1 MHPTFHL
8 GPLTVGWWGV
18 FHALAMTVA
27 GYLAYARLL
36 RAGIGVRDALVGT
49 LTCLVAGV
57 AGAGIVFWAVQAV
70 FNRGADGPG
79 LWEGNSVIGAIVL
92 VPLACMLYFGL
103 RRQPVGIACDAVA
116 GAAPLGQ
123 AIGRIGCLLGGCCYG
138 RPAQGWLAMNLPDT
152 RGAWCPRHPTQIM
165 SSLADLAI
173 FGAVM
178 LVERRLKRSG
188 RGFPGAVALLF
199 IGLYCCK
206 RFGMEFL
213 REEHPLVLGSLSWAH
228 AASLVGL
235 LVVAIVATAM
245 TVRRRAT
252 RGAVASPR

>member
-1 MHPTFHL
+1 MHPTLHL
-8 GPLTVGWWGV
+8 GPLAVSSWGF

-57 AGAGIVFWAVQAV
+57 AGAGVVFWAVQAA
-70 FNRGADGPG
+70 FERAADGPG
-79 LWEGNSVIGAIVL
+79 LQDGNSVIGAIVL

-103 RRQPVGIACDAVA
+103 RRLPVGVACDAVA

-123 AIGRIGCLLGGCCYG
+123 AIGRIGCLLGGCCHG
-138 RPAQGWLAMNLPDT
+138 RAAEGWLAVNLPDL
-152 RGAWCPRHPTQIM
+152 RGTWCPRYPTQLL

-173 FGAVM
+173 FTTVM
-178 LVERRLKRSG
+178 LVERRLGRSG
-188 RGFPGAVALLF
+188 KGFPGAIALLF

-228 AASLVGL
+228 AASVAG
-235 LVVAIVATAM
+235 LVVVATVA
-245 TVRRRAT
+245 VVLARRR
-252 RGAVASPR
+252 RVG

>member
-1 MHPTFHL
+1 MHPTLHL
-8 GPLTVGWWGV
+8 GPLTVGSWGV

-57 AGAGIVFWAVQAV
+57 AGAGIVFWAVQAT
-70 FNRGADGPG
+70 FAHAGDSPG
-79 LWEGNSVIGAIVL
+79 LQDGSSVIGAMVL

-103 RRQPVGIACDAVA
+103 RRLPVGAACDAVA

-123 AIGRIGCLLGGCCYG
+123 AIGRIGCLLGGCCQG
-138 RPAQGWLAMNLPDT
+138 RPAQGWLAVNLPDT
-152 RGAWCPRHPTQIM
+152 RGAWCPRYPTQLM
-165 SSLADLAI
+165 SSLANLAI
-173 FGAVM
+173 FATVM
-178 LVERRLKRSG
+178 LVERRLGRSG
-188 RGFPGAVALLF
+188 KGFPGAIALLF
-199 IGLYCCK
+199 VGLYCCK

-213 REEHPLVLGSLSWAH
+213 REERPLVLGSLSWAH

-235 LVVAIVATAM
+235 VTVVATA
-245 TVRRRAT
+245 VVLARRRRAGCVST
-252 RGAVASPR
+252 